1 MEQLLDALRQI
12 DYVFLVAVAL
22 RAATPIVF
30 AALGGIFAE
39 RSGVI
44 NIALEGMMLTSAY
57 VSFRVAVLAGSPWV
71 GLLGGVLAGML
82 IAALH
87 ALVSIRY
94 RTNQV
99 VSGTVINIF
108 AAGIT
113 GYLYRAFPTQDSADY
128 LPTVSIDGLKDLPLI
143 GPIVFDQVFL
153 TYVMVLAVVL
163 THVVLFKTR
172 WGLRTRAVGELP
184 RAADTAGINVN
195 RMRYANVIISG
206 MMAGLGGAFFTL
218 QTVSTFTPNMTSG
231 QGFIGLAAMIFA
243 NWNPIPALFA
253 SLLFTVPQA
262 LAGQFQLYN
271 VPLPY
276 QLLSTLPYVLTI
288 VMLAGFVRR
297 STPPAAEGI
306 PYPETART

>member
-1 MEQLLDALRQI
+1 MEQLIAALGQI
-12 DYVFLVAVAL
+12 DYIFLIAVAL

-30 AALGGIFAE
+30 AALGGIFSE
-39 RSGVI
+39 RSGIV

-57 VSFRVAVLAGSPWV
+57 VSFRIAVAAGSPWI
-71 GLLGGVLAGML
+71 GLLGGIIAAML
-82 IAALH
+82 VAALH
-87 ALVSIRY
+87 AVVSIRY

-113 GYLYRAFPTQDSADY
+113 GYLYRAFPTTESADY
-128 LPTVSIDGLKDLPLI
+128 LPAVSIAGLKDLPLV
-143 GPIVFDQVFL
+143 GPILFDQGFL
-153 TYVMVLAVVL
+153 TYVMVLAVFVTWL
-163 THVVLFKTR
+163 VIFKTK

-195 RMRYANVIISG
+195 RMRFYNVLISG
-206 MMAGLGGAFFTL
+206 ALAGLGGAFFTL
-218 QTVSTFTPNMTSG
+218 QTVSSFTPNMTSG

-243 NWNPIPALFA
+243 NWNPISALFA
-253 SLLFTVPQA
+253 SLLFTIPQA

-288 VMLAGFVRR
+288 VTLAGFMRR

-306 PYPETART
+306 PYPEDART